1 MEVTTAIALTGL
13 GVTMGGVLWRV
24 AAHAAQTRAH
34 VDRLQAD
41 VTTLQAHIKQ
51 LDESKVSAKTLTERM
66 VGQKRDILQRVEIS
80 RLSGQPVQD
89 GDT

>member
-41 VTTLQAHIKQ
+41 VTSLQTHIKQ

>member
-1 MEVTTAIALTGL
+1 MEVTTAIAIIGL

-41 VTTLQAHIKQ
+41 VTSLQSRVQ
-51 LDESKVSAKTLTERM
+51 SLDESKVSAKTLTERM

>member
-1 MEVTTAIALTGL
+1 
-13 GVTMGGVLWRV
+13 
-24 AAHAAQTRAH
+24 
-34 VDRLQAD
+34 
-41 VTTLQAHIKQ
+41 
-51 LDESKVSAKTLTERM
+51 M